1 MPPIARHLLHAL
13 KVVFFD
19 GMRCRIEDETGLPPR
34 VRPTEP
40 GHLSPPIS
48 FGGKVVLPD
57 EMWLTL
63 LDEQPMK
70 HNNERTNRP
79 GWKASLGGERS
90 GHRGRHRLRPSVL
103 PLEERQL
110 MAVAVSAI
118 VVNNPTDTTITGET
132 SLRQAIQSD
141 TTGLPII
148 FDSSVFGTAQ
158 TITLTQGALDITNNL
173 SIQGPNAALTING
186 GGANSVFKI
195 ESGVSATIS
204 GLTITGGSATSGGG
218 IDNLGTLTLTY
229 STITGN
235 TASGNGGGLYESKAS
250 VYLKDDTF
258 AGNSAYDGGA
268 LYLNSQKGSLPYSSA
283 NLVDCTI
290 SGNSASKTSG
300 LGGASVNNYSSI
312 TLNDTIIAKQLG
324 GGDLGGKNI
333 EISGPS
339 ANNLIGN
346 GTTFYSP
353 IVKNGTN
360 GNIVGGSGTSAIDPL
375 LTSLGDYGGPTP
387 TMALLPGSPA
397 IGAGA
402 ASGLTTDQRGFA
414 RGSSVDIGAFQ
425 TQSAT
430 TLVVSNTGDS
440 GAAPGQ
446 YDLRGAVN
454 VAGTMATAT
463 TVTFDSTVFGTP
475 QTITLANG
483 PLVLSAVGGSPSQA
497 ITGPAAALTV
507 SGNNAS
513 QVFSIQPKVTAS
525 ISGLTITGGL
535 AKFGG
540 GVGNGGTLSLTDVT
554 LSGNSATSGGGG
566 VGNLG
571 TLYLTNVTL
580 SGNSANLGGGIDNL
594 TSASATLIGVTV
606 SGNSGTF
613 GGGIYN
619 SGFLSLTDTI
629 VAKQVG
635 GADIENHQGT
645 LSGTYNLIGDGTGQT
660 TLSSTDGHHNQ
671 VGNSTSSID
680 PLLAPLGNYGG
691 STQTMA
697 LLPGS
702 PAIGAGIQADYPG
715 TTTPITTDQRGLPR
729 SGAIDI
735 GAVQEQGYTL
745 SVTNGDNQTTLPG
758 TVFPKSLEVT
768 ISPNYAND
776 PVTGG
781 LITFAAPTSGPSAT
795 LSGSAVTINASG
807 QASVT
812 ATANNS
818 SGGYTVTA
826 STAGAA
832 SSAVFNLF
840 NEASL
845 NAISVQW
852 GTYGTA
858 VLNLPTTSGGS
869 LLPTGRTNDVPW
881 LGIDQFTITLNGP
894 ATLSPSDI
902 TVGSAVGASY
912 GPVTVSGSGETY
924 TITLANPVR
933 VADRL
938 TITIGNADIS
948 TMSGTLNVLPGDV
961 GDYGVVN
968 VADLLLIQYQY
979 VGVVTPNLFG
989 DITGDVPIGSKPT
1002 IDDFVGVRTRLNTR
1016 LPS

>member
-1 MPPIARHLLHAL
+1 M
-13 KVVFFD
+13 
-19 GMRCRIEDETGLPPR
+19 T
-34 VRPTEP
+34 
-40 GHLSPPIS
+40 
-48 FGGKVVLPD
+48 
-57 EMWLTL
+57 
-63 LDEQPMK
+63 
-70 HNNERTNRP
+70 
-79 GWKASLGGERS
+79 
-90 GHRGRHRLRPSVL
+90 
-103 PLEERQL
+103 
-110 MAVAVSAI
+110 VAVPTI

-132 SLRQAIQSD
+132 SLREAIAYAYEHD
-141 TTGLPII
+141 KTGAAIA
-148 FDSSVFGTAQ
+148 FDQSVFGTAQ
-158 TITLTQGALDITNNL
+158 TITLSQGVLDIQSN
-173 SIQGPNAALTING
+173 LTIEEPPAGLTISGNG
-186 GGANSVFKI
+186 SSSVFKI
-195 ESGVSATIS
+195 EPGVTASIT
-204 GLTITGGSATSGGG
+204 GLTITGGKAAEGAG
-218 IDNLGTLTLTY
+218 IYNQGTLTLSN
-229 STITGN
+229 STVTGN
-235 TASGNGGGLYESKAS
+235 TASGVGGGLYELTAS
-250 VYLKDDTF
+250 VYLNNDTF

-268 LYLNSQKGSLPYSSA
+268 LYLNSQKGSPYSSA

-290 SGNSASKTSG
+290 SGNSASKTNG
-300 LGGASVNNYSSI
+300 LGGASVNDYSSI
-312 TLNDTIIAKQLG
+312 TLNDTIIAKQLS

-339 ANNLIGN
+339 ANNLIGD
-346 GTTFYSP
+346 GSIFYSP
-353 IVKNGTN
+353 ILKNGVN
-360 GNIVGGSGTSAIDPL
+360 GNIVGGSGTSAIDPK
-375 LTSLGDYGGPTP
+375 LTPLGDYGGPTQ

-402 ASGLTTDQRGFA
+402 ASGLSTDQRGFA

-430 TLVVSNTGDS
+430 TLVVSNAGDS
-440 GAAPGQ
+440 GAALGQ

-463 TVTFDSTVFGTP
+463 TVTFDPTVFGTP

-483 PLVLSAVGGSPSQA
+483 PLVMSNAGGSPFQ
-497 ITGPAAALTV
+497 IIYGTYPALTV

-513 QVFSIQPKVTAS
+513 QVFTIDRGVNAS
-525 ISGLTITGGL
+525 ITALTITGGL
-535 AKFGG
+535 ARFGG
-540 GVGNGGTLSLTDVT
+540 GVDNAGTLSLNNDT

-571 TLYLTNVTL
+571 TLSLSNVTL
-580 SGNSANLGGGIDNL
+580 SGNTANLGGGLDNL
-594 TSASATLIGVTV
+594 TSASATLVGVTV
-606 SGNSGTF
+606 SGNSGSF

-619 SGFLSLTDTI
+619 SGSLSLTDTI

-635 GADIENHQGT
+635 GADIDNHQGT

-660 TLSSTDGHHNQ
+660 ALVNGTSGNIVGSSA
-671 VGNSTSSID
+671 SPID

-691 STQTMA
+691 PTQTMA

-702 PAIGAGIQADYPG
+702 PAIGAGIQANYPG
-715 TTTPITTDQRGLPR
+715 TTTPITTDQRGLSR
-729 SGAIDI
+729 STTIDI

-745 SVTNGDNQTTLPG
+745 SVTTGDNQTTLPG
-758 TVFPKSLEVT
+758 TAFPNSLEVT
-768 ISPNYAND
+768 ISPTYAND

-781 LITFAAPTSGPSAT
+781 LVTFAAPTSGPSAT
-795 LSGSAVTINASG
+795 LSSSVATIAASG

-812 ATANNS
+812 ATANNF

-832 SSAVFNLF
+832 SSAVFHLF

-858 VLNLPTTSGGS
+858 VLSLPTSPNGS
-869 LLPTGRTNDVPW
+869 LLPSGRKNDVPW
-881 LGIDQFTITLNGP
+881 LGIDSFTITLNGP
-894 ATLSPSDI
+894 APLSATDI

-912 GPVTVSGSGETY
+912 GPVTVAGSGDTY

-961 GDYGVVN
+961 GDYGVV
-968 VADLLLIQYQY
+968 DLRDFLLEQYQF
-979 VGVVTPNLFG
+979 VGVITANMFG
-989 DITGDVPIGSKPT
+989 DITGDVSIGSKPAF
-1002 IDDFVGVRTRLNTR
+1002 DDFLAVRLKLGTR
-1016 LPS
+1016 LPNPTT